1 MQTSLT
7 ILVVDDEASFATALA
22 ALLSRDG
29 HEVDTAE
36 NGNDALLQ
44 IQARHYDVILCDLR
58 LPELDGQDFYH
69 LLKNDSP
76 GLQRRVIFLTG
87 DLLNPMSIEFL
98 EQHNLLWLPKPCSGA
113 QVREMIQQT
122 LRNTL

>member
-7 ILVVDDEASFATALA
+7 ILVVDDESSFATALA
-22 ALLSRDG
+22 VLLSRDG

-36 NGNDALLQ
+36 NGNAALLQ

-58 LPELDGQDFYH
+58 LPELDGPDFYH
-69 LLKNDSP
+69 LLKNESP
-76 GLQRRVIFLTG
+76 DLQRRVIFLTG

-98 EQHNLLWLPKPCSGA
+98 KQHNLLWLPKPCSGA
-113 QVREMIQQT
+113 QVREMIQQA
-122 LRNTL
+122 LRNA

>member
-1 MQTSLT
+1 MQTTLT
-7 ILVVDDEASFATALA
+7 ILVVDDETSFATALA

-29 HEVDTAE
+29 HQVDTVE
-36 NGNDALLQ
+36 NGNAALLQ
-44 IQARHYDVILCDLR
+44 IQARHYDVILSDLR

-76 GLQRRVIFLTG
+76 DLQRRVIFLTG
-87 DLLNPMSIEFL
+87 DILNPMSIEFL

-113 QVREMIQQT
+113 QVREMIQQA
-122 LRNTL
+122 LRDA

>member
-1 MQTSLT
+1 MQTTLT
-7 ILVVDDEASFATALA
+7 ILVVDDETSFATALA

-29 HEVDTAE
+29 HQVDTVE
-36 NGNDALLQ
+36 NGNAALLQ
-44 IQARHYDVILCDLR
+44 IQARHYDVILSDLR

-76 GLQRRVIFLTG
+76 DLQRRVIFLTG
-87 DLLNPMSIEFL
+87 DILNPMSIEFL

-113 QVREMIQQT
+113 QVREKIQQA
-122 LRNTL
+122 LRNA